1 MCPQCK
7 RRFKYIDPMKH
18 DGKTWVRRGRR
29 VRCRRVDQGDSTSPP
44 PSPPSPSSPL
54 IPHFLHLAHLLL
66 PNRFDQFLSE
76 IAAASLSSDVDVSVD
91 GSGTSA
97 DPFVVLDDEDDDD
110 DDDVSTKVDDDGV
123 ITIL

>member
-1 MCPQCK
+1 MTNICPQCK

-18 DGKTWVRRGRR
+18 DGTSWVRRGRR
-29 VRCRRVDQGDSTSPP
+29 VRCRRIDQGDSNSPP
-44 PSPPSPSSPL
+44 PSPPL
-54 IPHFLHLAHLLL
+54 IPHHFLQLAHFLL
-66 PNRFDQFLSE
+66 PNRFDRFLSE
-76 IAAASLSSDVDVSVD
+76 ISSLSRIDDVDVSVD
-91 GSGTSA
+91 GSGTSV